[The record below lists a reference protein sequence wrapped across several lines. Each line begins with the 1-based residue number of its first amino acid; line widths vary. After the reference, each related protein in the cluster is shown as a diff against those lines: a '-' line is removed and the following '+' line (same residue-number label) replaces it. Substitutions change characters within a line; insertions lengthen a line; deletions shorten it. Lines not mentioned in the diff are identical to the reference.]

1 MTFLNDTPA
10 GRMVQSWIKV
20 FVSTILALFLADLI
34 NGSGTLNLTSVW
46 TYVSAGLVAV
56 LPLVINYLNPSY
68 GRYGAGSDDV
78 IEGEVVEVFNEE
90 EYKGE

>member
-1 MTFLNDTPA
+1 
-10 GRMVQSWIKV
+10 MVQSWIKV

-68 GRYGAGSDDV
+68 DRYGAGTAAS
-78 IEGEVVEVFNEE
+78 EEPVEVFNEE